1 MGLFWKK
8 EHRLS
13 GASVPL
19 NTSQSQL
26 EVGLGSHY
34 STSRQASALIW
45 PLDVTFIFLADFIPP
60 LLRWRSNFVSTSLF
74 FSRRFFSLCD
84 QLLSEENWRFTIKD
98 KFFSAPI
105 LNSNIHF
112 RRLNRNV

>member
-1 MGLFWKK
+1 MELFWK

-26 EVGLGSHY
+26 EEGLGSDY

-45 PLDVTFIFLADFIPP
+45 PLAVIFIFLADFIPP
-60 LLRWRSNFVSTSLF
+60 LLRWRSNFVSHSSLF

-84 QLLSEENWRFTIKD
+84 QLLSEENWRCTIKA
-98 KFFSAPI
+98 KFSLHPF
-105 LNSNIHF
+105 
-112 RRLNRNV
+112 